1 MAMISFDKF
10 AFLKKMR
17 DSGVLSKSGMHIFIL
32 TGIIMFGLTLAA
44 YVMQYLQVEDV
55 YEDDDTYKMIHE
67 KRTKSLSLAII
78 IIHSAVGFFV
88 AVDTWK
94 FSGKSIFLQSLII
107 GGGSF
112 NTFLQTLIL
121 TLAFFFDSHYFF
133 AYALSALAFAC
144 LANAM
149 MIALLF
155 AMFHTGVSEAGKDS
169 TASSNTSNIGKL
181 AF

>member
-1 MAMISFDKF
+1 MISFDKF
-10 AFLKKMR
+10 AFLKKMK
-17 DSGVLSKSGMHIFIL
+17 DSGVLSESGMHIFIL

-44 YVMQYLQVEDV
+44 YVMQYIQVEDV
-55 YEDDDTYKMIHE
+55 YEDEGDKIFRIQE
-67 KRTKSLSLAII
+67 KRVEYLSLAII
-78 IIHSAVGFFV
+78 IIHSAVGVFV
-88 AVDTWK
+88 AVDTWQ

-121 TLAFFFDSHYFF
+121 TVAYTFDSHYFF

-155 AMFHTGVSEAGKDS
+155 AMFHTGLEAGKTP
-169 TASSNTSNIGKL
+169 TASSLNSNIGKL

>member
-10 AFLKKMR
+10 AFLKKIK
-17 DSGVLSKSGMHIFIL
+17 DSGVLSESGMHIFIL

-44 YVMQYLQVEDV
+44 YVMQYMQVEDV
-55 YEDDDTYKMIHE
+55 YEEQAVEGFGMQE
-67 KRTKSLSLAII
+67 RRVKSLSLTII

-121 TLAFFFDSHYFF
+121 TLALNFDSHYFF

-155 AMFHTGVSEAGKDS
+155 AMFHTGLEAGKTP
-169 TASSNTSNIGKL
+169 TASSLISNIGKL